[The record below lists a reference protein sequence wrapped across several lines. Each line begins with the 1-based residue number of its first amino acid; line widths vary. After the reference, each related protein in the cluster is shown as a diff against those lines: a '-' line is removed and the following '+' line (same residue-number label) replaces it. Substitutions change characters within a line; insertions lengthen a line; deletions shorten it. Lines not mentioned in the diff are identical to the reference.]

1 MGRLERARFL
11 LRITHGHLVLRR
23 YFVVNGFDGA
33 LTMMGLILGF
43 LVSTPADLAV
53 IINACLGAAIAL
65 GMSGFSSAYIS
76 ESAERRHALG
86 QLEKA
91 MISDLKE
98 STHGEA
104 ARLTP
109 LLVALVN
116 GLAPLIISLLILMPL
131 WLGSLGIS
139 LPVSPLYAAILVAL
153 MLIFLLGVFLGRVAD
168 ISWLRS
174 GLQTLLVAVTTATLI
189 YLFVG
194 G

>member
-1 MGRLERARFL
+1 MGLLKDVKVL
-11 LRITHGHLVLRR
+11 LRITHSHLVLRR

-43 LVSTPADLAV
+43 LVSAPADLPV
-53 IINACLGAAIAL
+53 IINVCLGAAIAL
-65 GMSGFSSAYIS
+65 GMSGVSSAYVS
-76 ESAERRHALG
+76 ESAERRRALDK
-86 QLEKA
+86 LEKA
-91 MISDLKE
+91 MISDLQE
-98 STHGEA
+98 SIHGEA

-131 WLGSLGIS
+131 WLGHLGVP
-139 LPVSPLYAAILVAL
+139 LPVPPLYAAILVAL
-153 MLIFLLGVFLGRVAD
+153 MLIFLLGVFLGRIAD

-174 GLQTLLVAVTTATLI
+174 GLQTLLVAVATAALI

>member
-1 MGRLERARFL
+1 MGRLKHARFL
-11 LRITHGHLVLRR
+11 LRITHSHLVLRR

-43 LVSTPADLAV
+43 LVSAPADLAV
-53 IINACLGAAIAL
+53 IINVCLGAAIAL
-65 GMSGFSSAYIS
+65 GMSGLSSAYVS
-76 ESAERRHALG
+76 ESAEQRRALG
-86 QLEKA
+86 KLEKA
-91 MISDLKE
+91 MISDLQK

-131 WLGSLGIS
+131 WLGSLGVP

-174 GLQTLLVAVTTATLI
+174 GLQTLLVAVATAALI

>member
-1 MGRLERARFL
+1 MDRLKRARFL

-43 LVSTPADLAV
+43 LVSTPADITVV
-53 IINACLGAAIAL
+53 INVCLGAAIAL
-65 GMSGFSSAYIS
+65 SMSGFSSAYVS
-76 ESAERRHALG
+76 ESSERRRALG
-86 QLEKA
+86 KLEKA
-91 MISDLKE
+91 MISDLQE
-98 STHGEA
+98 STHGAA

-131 WLGSLGIS
+131 WLGSLGAS

-153 MLIFLLGVFLGRVAD
+153 MLIFLLGVFLGRVAE

-174 GLQTLLVAVTTATLI
+174 GLQTLLVAVATTALI

>member
-76 ESAERRHALG
+76 ESAERRRALG

-91 MISDLKE
+91 MISDLQE
-98 STHGEA
+98 STHGQA

-131 WLGSLGIS
+131 WLGSLGVP

-174 GLQTLLVAVTTATLI
+174 GLQTLLVAVATATLI

-194 G
+194 D